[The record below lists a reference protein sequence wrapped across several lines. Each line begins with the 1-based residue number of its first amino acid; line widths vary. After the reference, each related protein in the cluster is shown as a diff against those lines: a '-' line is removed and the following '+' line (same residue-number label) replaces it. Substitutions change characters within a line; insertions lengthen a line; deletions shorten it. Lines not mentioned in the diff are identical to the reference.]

1 VVLVYLVIA
10 LGAWLGLN
18 LTVFLLLYARSHRV
32 PRKVRFAETK
42 AAPEYDAG
50 APHILWNNRVG
61 TVLALTTT
69 GENYGRDDP

>member
-32 PRKVRFAETK
+32 PRQVRAKTEATFLNPLRLRSLHSPSEARS
-42 AAPEYDAG
+42 YSRLG
-50 APHILWNNRVG
+50 SS
-61 TVLALTTT
+61 
-69 GENYGRDDP
+69 